1 MKTICLLSILL
12 FSACS
17 VFDNEQD
24 IENSD
29 IVATANDPVFSVLNK
44 SEQSILFLVIETN
57 TAAVIDLADPCENFQ
72 PNLAPKTNVQIQ
84 YSDIFGWEDNSES
97 VWFYW
102 TDCKGSGESKTI
114 KL

>member
-1 MKTICLLSILL
+1 MKTLCLLSILL
-12 FSACS
+12 LSACS

-29 IVATANDPVFSVLNK
+29 IIATANDPVFSVLNK

-57 TAAVIDLADPCENFQ
+57 TAAVIDLADPCIDFN
-72 PNLAPKTNVQIQ
+72 PNLAPNSKTQLN
-84 YSDIFGWEDNSES
+84 YSDIWGWKQGDDS